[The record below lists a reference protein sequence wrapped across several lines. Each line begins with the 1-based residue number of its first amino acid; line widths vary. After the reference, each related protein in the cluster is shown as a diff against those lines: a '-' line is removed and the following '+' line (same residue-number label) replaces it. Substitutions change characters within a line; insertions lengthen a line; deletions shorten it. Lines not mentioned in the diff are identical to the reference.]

1 MMMTLV
7 ARGNKHFG
15 VVFFEKGTSFVLITR
30 EIEIDGLLD
39 GMLDGLFDWWIDRLI
54 GWLID
59 GINQTLYS
67 SMYTYIYIDI

>member
-39 GMLDGLFDWWIDRLI
+39 GMLDGLFD
-54 GWLID
+54 
-59 GINQTLYS
+59 
-67 SMYTYIYIDI
+67 